1 MEWAEEKEEITDELE
16 SWIDCTSQEIE
27 FAEELL
33 EVLDKASSKIEF
45 EEAAQRNLKVC
56 PNPWIIEELS
66 ALVDVVVEAE

>member
-1 MEWAEEKEEITDELE
+1 MRWTEEKETIADELE
-16 SWIDCTSQEIE
+16 SWIDCTLQEID

-33 EVLDKASSKIEF
+33 EILDKSSSKVKF

-66 ALVDVVVEAE
+66 ALVDVVVQAG